1 MKSMTRIDQSV
12 EDKTPLEREPL
23 QWYVINTKPH
33 QEATAKSSLER
44 AGIEVFS
51 PYVKERRLIRRQR
64 KIVLAPLFP
73 GYLFARFDM
82 SDHYR
87 LVMYARGIRD
97 VVAFGQEPATV
108 DDTIIEGIRRRL
120 EDSNSMI
127 GVNASFNPGQVV
139 RIQDGPLHGLEAIF
153 EKEMTGSERAVLLLR
168 ALSYQA
174 RVVVN
179 IRHIANM

>member
-1 MKSMTRIDQSV
+1 MKRIDQSV
-12 EDKTPLEREPL
+12 KDKIPLERGPH

-44 AGIEVFS
+44 SGIEVFS
-51 PYVKERRLIRRQR
+51 PYVRDRRIIRRQR
-64 KIVLAPLFP
+64 KVVLVPLFP

-87 LVMYARGIRD
+87 LVIYARGIRD
-97 VVAFGQEPATV
+97 VVAFGQELATV
-108 DDTIIEGIRRRL
+108 DNTIIEGIRRKL
-120 EDSNSMI
+120 EDSNGMI
-127 GVNASFNPGQVV
+127 GEKASFNPGQVV
-139 RIQDGPLHGLEAIF
+139 RIHAGPLHGLEAIF
-153 EKEMTGSERAVLLLR
+153 EKEMTGSQRAVLLLR

-174 RVVVN
+174 RVVVD